1 MNTAKHNG
9 NKNNE
14 VYQRCLIA
22 LRSLYVSLLEQLPD
36 NSIFSPLVAASFQ
49 NTCCHQPVMVF
60 RVGISAM
67 YDITEGWFP
76 VPFVFSAHL
85 LENGAT
91 NTSYV
96 ISDGITHRS

>member
-1 MNTAKHNG
+1 
-9 NKNNE
+9 
-14 VYQRCLIA
+14 
-22 LRSLYVSLLEQLPD
+22 
-36 NSIFSPLVAASFQ
+36 
-49 NTCCHQPVMVF
+49 MVF

-85 LENGAT
+85 LKNGAT

-96 ISDGITHRS
+96 ISDGFTHRHIKLVK